1 MKVPHFLVLVFACML
16 TGLSAAEGPSVTSSA
31 FDSTTLSEPGKAPDP
46 SMLPTLQAVSSE
58 GMPTLSSGLSTP
70 STRVPESAV
79 AGFVALFGYILILRR
94 RTV

>member
-1 MKVPHFLVLVFACML
+1 MKVPHSLACVFVCVI
-16 TGLSAAEGPSVTSSA
+16 TGLAAADGPVGSSAA
-31 FDSTTLSEPGKAPDP
+31 FDSTSLSEPGKSPDP
-46 SMLPTLQAVSSE
+46 SMLPTLSAVTAE
-58 GMPTLSSGLSTP
+58 GMPSLSSGLSTA

>member
-1 MKVPHFLVLVFACML
+1 MKVPHFLVLVLACVV
-16 TGLSAAEGPSVTSSA
+16 TGWSAADGPSASPFA
-31 FDSTTLSEPGKAPDP
+31 FDSTTLTDPGKAPDS
-46 SMLPTLQAVSSE
+46 SMLPTLQAVTSE
-58 GMPTLSSGLSTP
+58 GMSAQASSLSTS

>member
-1 MKVPHFLVLVFACML
+1 MKVPHFLVLVFVCIL
-16 TGLSAAEGPSVTSSA
+16 TGLSAAEGPPVTSST
-31 FDSTTLSEPGKAPDP
+31 FDSTTLSEPGKGPDP
-46 SMLPTLQAVSSE
+46 SMLPTLQAVTSE
-58 GMPTLSSGLSTP
+58 GMPALASGLNTA